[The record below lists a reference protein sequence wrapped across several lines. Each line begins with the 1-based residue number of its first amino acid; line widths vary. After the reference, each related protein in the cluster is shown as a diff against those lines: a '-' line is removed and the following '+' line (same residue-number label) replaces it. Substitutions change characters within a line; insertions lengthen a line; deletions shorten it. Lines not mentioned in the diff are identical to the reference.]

1 MKDINTAA
9 SYCLSTER
17 SFSQTLVLIS
27 ITMAS
32 SQMVI
37 RKWNFFLWQAHMQQG
52 ISWAATVFGDFGCS
66 LIPVPPKDLLSEDG
80 KEKMRRNILYT
91 LSVPV

>member
-1 MKDINTAA
+1 
-9 SYCLSTER
+9 
-17 SFSQTLVLIS
+17 
-27 ITMAS
+27 
-32 SQMVI
+32 
-37 RKWNFFLWQAHMQQG
+37 
-52 ISWAATVFGDFGCS
+52 VFGDFGCS